1 MAGRH
6 LLHYVLLFLVM
17 VTVAG
22 CGEKRPARL
31 AGAVMGTTW
40 SVQIVADVQP
50 DLAARIQARLD
61 AINARMTTYSAT
73 SELARFNASDSLQW
87 VSVSAELAEVV
98 AEALRVGALT
108 GGAFDI
114 TAGPLVELW
123 GFGAAPAIDAP
134 PAAEAVAALRERVG
148 VSLVAARAA
157 PAGLRKA
164 RPDVALD
171 LSALAKGYAVD
182 QVAALLEDLGF
193 SRYLVEV
200 GGELRGRGRNARGE
214 LWRIAVEQP
223 AAGARRVQRAFP
235 LRDLAVATSGDYRN
249 FFELNGK
256 RYSHT
261 IDPRSGYPV
270 AHRLASV
277 TVLDPSAMSAD
288 AFATGLLVLGEEAG
302 YAFALSHDIPAL
314 FVVREDTGY
323 RERMT
328 PSFSALTASS

>member
-1 MAGRH
+1 MLRRQLLNRVPLLLAVFTMAGCSEPR
-6 LLHYVLLFLVM
+6 L
-17 VTVAG
+17 
-22 CGEKRPARL
+22 ERL

-40 SVQIVADVQP
+40 SVQIVGGVQP
-50 DLAARIQARLD
+50 GLEAQVQARLD
-61 AINARMTTYSAT
+61 AIDARMTTYSAT
-73 SELARFNASDSLQW
+73 SELARFNASDSTQW
-87 VSVSAELAEVV
+87 VSVSSELAGVV
-98 AEALRVGALT
+98 AEALRVGELT

-123 GFGAAPAIDAP
+123 GFGAASTIDTLPAP
-134 PAAEAVAALRERVG
+134 HTVVALRERVS
-148 VSLVAARAA
+148 VSHVAVRTTPAA
-157 PAGLRKA
+157 LRKA

-182 QVAALLEDLGF
+182 QIADLLEDLGVA
-193 SRYLVEV
+193 RYLVEV

-214 LWRIAVEQP
+214 LWQIAVEQP
-223 AAGARRVQRAFP
+223 AAGVRRVQRAFP

-249 FFELNGK
+249 FFELNGR

-288 AFATGLLVLGEEAG
+288 AFATGLLVLGEDAG
-302 YAFALSHDIPAL
+302 YAFALAHDIPAL

-323 RERMT
+323 RERIT
-328 PSFSALTASS
+328 PRFTALTASG

>member
-1 MAGRH
+1 MPRWQ
-6 LLHYVLLFLVM
+6 LLHRALLLLAAL
-17 VTVAG
+17 TVAG
-22 CGEKRPARL
+22 CSEPRPVRL

-40 SVQIVADVQP
+40 SVQLVGDVQP
-50 DLAARIQARLD
+50 DLRPRIQARLD
-61 AINARMTTYSAT
+61 AIDARMTTYSAT
-73 SELARFNASDSLQW
+73 SELARFNASDSTQW
-87 VSVSAELAEVV
+87 VSVSGELVRVV
-98 AEALRVGALT
+98 AEALRIGELT
-108 GGAFDI
+108 GGAFNI

-123 GFGAAPAIDAP
+123 GFGAASAIDAP
-134 PAAEAVAALRERVG
+134 PAPQSVAAVRERVSLTHLAVRTTPAALR
-148 VSLVAARAA
+148 
-157 PAGLRKA
+157 KT

-182 QVAALLEDLGF
+182 QVAALLENLGF
-193 SRYLVEV
+193 RRYLVEV
-200 GGELRGRGRNARGE
+200 GGELRGRGRSARGE
-214 LWRIAVEQP
+214 PWRIAVEQP

-256 RYSHT
+256 RYSHA

-270 AHRLASV
+270 AHGLASV

-314 FVVREDTGY
+314 FVVREDSGY

-328 PSFSALTASS
+328 PRFSALTASS